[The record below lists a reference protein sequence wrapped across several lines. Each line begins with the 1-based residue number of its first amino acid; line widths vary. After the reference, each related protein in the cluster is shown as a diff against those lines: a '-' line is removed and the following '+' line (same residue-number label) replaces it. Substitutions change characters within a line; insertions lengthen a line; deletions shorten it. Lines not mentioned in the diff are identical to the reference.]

1 MNRLARARHSFGGCN
16 FHMQFTPK
24 YRRQIFKY
32 PKVQAIC
39 RELMEK
45 KARKLGIRIGA
56 MEFGPDHAHVFLVG
70 CKNYSASYIAAQL
83 KGFTSYGIRR
93 RCWNTIKKHLW
104 GSSFWSDGY
113 FFESVGRV
121 TSEMVEFYIE
131 RQQRKHWQ
139 GDDYEYFKVEKT
151 ERLTGQTSLADFA

>member
-24 YRRQIFKY
+24 YRRPVFKY
-32 PKVQAIC
+32 PEVRAVC
-39 RELMEK
+39 REMIEE
-45 KARKLGIRIGA
+45 KARHLGISISA
-56 MEFGPDHAHVFLVG
+56 MEFGPDHCHVFLVG
-70 CKNYSASYIAAQL
+70 CKNYSASYIAGQL
-83 KGFTSYGIRR
+83 KGYASYWIRKK
-93 RCWNTIKKHLW
+93 CWNTIKKYLW
-104 GSSFWSDGY
+104 GDQFWSDGY

-139 GDDYEYFKVEKT
+139 GDDYEYFKMRKT
-151 ERLTGQTSLADFA
+151 KCLTGQTSLTDFA